1 VDTYLEVSSAVNGG
15 RRHLVADRLV
25 VGRSPLS
32 DVVLP
37 ADAQVSRTHAVLERI
52 AGRWVV
58 RDVGS
63 RNGTY
68 VNGERVR
75 EPVRLCADDEIR
87 VGKSK
92 LVLKVEQPVDDAPVT
107 ESQAPPPLLTTRE
120 REVLLAVVRPLV
132 AGPFGQA
139 ASTSQIAK
147 TLWVSDAAVKRH
159 LVRLYG
165 KFGIE
170 GRGSA
175 RQARLATAALQRG
188 AITVHEVQQGHFA
201 AVASVRNSSSVPLPV
216 SASRTPAVSAIQT
229 GSPGLVP

>member
-32 DVVLP
+32 DVVLS

-68 VNGERVR
+68 VNGERVQ
-75 EPVRLCADDEIR
+75 EPVRLAADDEIR
-87 VGKSK
+87 VGKSR
-92 LVLKVEQPVDDAPVT
+92 LVLKVQRQADDPGVT
-107 ESQAPPPLLTTRE
+107 EHQAAPPILTVRE
-120 REVLLAVVRPLV
+120 REVLLAIVRPLI
-132 AGPFGQA
+132 ASPFGQP
-139 ASTSQIAK
+139 ASASEIAR

-159 LVRLYG
+159 LVRLYR
-165 KFGIE
+165 KFGID

-188 AITVHEVQQGHFA
+188 AITLSEVHR
-201 AVASVRNSSSVPLPV
+201 VA
-216 SASRTPAVSAIQT
+216 
-229 GSPGLVP
+229 